1 MATEGWSRGTRE
13 SVAAAARCFGSR
25 GELARALRA
34 KGWAVF
40 ISKDGKSVVGA
51 PKGKPV
57 PGGCPCCSGVEAVR
71 LDGKKLLTGGCAI
84 SASSAMWGDGPKEER
99 GYLLVHQGAR
109 PELDGVTVTVDE
121 IPTPQEAEE
130 IMHKIAAEAS

>member
-1 MATEGWSRGTRE
+1 MSTENWSRGTRE

-25 GELARALRA
+25 EELARALEE

-40 ISKDGKSVVGA
+40 VSTDGESVAGA
-51 PKGKPV
+51 PEGTPV
-57 PGGCPCCSGVEAVR
+57 PGGCPCCSGIEAVR
-71 LDGKKLLTGGCAI
+71 LDGEKLLSGEVAI
-84 SASSAMWGDGPKEER
+84 FASAAMWGDGPKEER

-121 IPTPQEAEE
+121 IPTPKQAEE
-130 IMHKIAAEAS
+130 IMRKVAASS